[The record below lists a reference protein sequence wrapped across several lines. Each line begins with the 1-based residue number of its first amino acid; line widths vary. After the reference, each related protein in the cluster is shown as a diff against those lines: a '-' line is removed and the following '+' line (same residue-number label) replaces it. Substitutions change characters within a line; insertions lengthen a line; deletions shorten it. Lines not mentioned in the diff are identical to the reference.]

1 MIASLNGVLLE
12 SEFTRCVIECG
23 GVGYDVAIAL
33 STFDRL
39 PRPGEPV
46 RLLIHTQLREDAV
59 TLYGFATAEER
70 ALFRELINVTGIGGK
85 LALNILGAMPA
96 SSFCAAVAAGDI
108 KALSRING
116 IGRRTAER
124 MVVELR
130 DKLSA
135 LPGAAAAAAAPATAT
150 AAADAAMALE
160 QLGFKRDA
168 INRVLN
174 TLLEELSGEETSS
187 EKLLRAALAR
197 LNC

>member
-23 GVGYDVAIAL
+23 GVGYDVAIAM

-39 PRPGEPV
+39 PRPGKPV

-70 ALFRELINVTGIGGK
+70 TLFRELINVTGIGGK

-135 LPGAAAAAAAPATAT
+135 LPGAAAAAAPATAT